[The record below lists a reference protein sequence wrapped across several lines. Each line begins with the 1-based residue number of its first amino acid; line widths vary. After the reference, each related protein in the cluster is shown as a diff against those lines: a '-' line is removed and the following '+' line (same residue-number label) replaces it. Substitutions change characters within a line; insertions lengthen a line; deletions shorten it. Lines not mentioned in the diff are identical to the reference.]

1 MNARRRSTVQLR
13 SRVAK
18 AVAFAAVAGILFSPG
33 AIAGGHKL
41 AAATNAA
48 WKSECGSCHVA
59 YPPGLL
65 PAASW
70 RRIMSGLDNHYGTDA
85 SLDAATVQ
93 RIGEWL
99 QVHAGTYKRVREQPS
114 EDRITRSEWFV
125 RKHREIAATVWTLPS
140 VRSPANCAACHGGAE
155 QGRFGERELR
165 VPEGVPPSQ
174 RRAWND

>member
-18 AVAFAAVAGILFSPG
+18 AVAFAAVAGILLSPG

-70 RRIMSGLDNHYGTDA
+70 RAIMAGLD
-85 SLDAATVQ
+85 
-93 RIGEWL
+93 
-99 QVHAGTYKRVREQPS
+99 RVP
-114 EDRITRSEWFV
+114 DP
-125 RKHREIAATVWTLPS
+125 EIPVVS
-140 VRSPANCAACHGGAE
+140 I
-155 QGRFGERELR
+155 RELGILR
-165 VPEGVPPSQ
+165 VEQHLDGQ
-174 RRAWND
+174 YCRAGREYQVRLDVSDVD